1 MAGEEAMKGGRSKND
16 KPPPQA
22 DDHDED
28 ELGDLLQEIRIL
40 QQGAQVLT
48 AFLTILPFNEGFQ
61 RLDEVEKWVYLATF
75 LSSLVALIF
84 FSAPAA
90 QHRLARPLRDRE
102 KFKNFATRMVII
114 GLFPMSLALILSTQ
128 MVVSQVFGP
137 LPAYITAAV
146 IAALIAVVWFILP
159 IVRKKEM

>member
-1 MAGEEAMKGGRSKND
+1 MEDEEASKGKSSQND
-16 KPPPQA
+16 KPPQQD
-22 DDHDED
+22 DDHDEE
-28 ELGDLLQEIRIL
+28 ELADLHQEIRIL

-61 RLDEVEKWVYLATF
+61 RLDETQKWVFLATF

-114 GLFPMSLALILSTQ
+114 GLFPMS
-128 MVVSQVFGP
+128 F
-137 LPAYITAAV
+137 
-146 IAALIAVVWFILP
+146 
-159 IVRKKEM
+159 

>member
-1 MAGEEAMKGGRSKND
+1 MDDEEARKGDSRQND
-16 KPPPQA
+16 KPPTQ
-22 DDHDED
+22 DDNHDEE
-28 ELGDLLQEIRIL
+28 ELSDLHQEIRIL

-61 RLDEVEKWVYLATF
+61 RLDETEKWVYLATF
-75 LSSLVALIF
+75 LSSLIALIF

-114 GLFPMSLALILSTQ
+114 GLFPMSFALILSTQ
-128 MVVSQVFGP
+128 LVVSQVFGP
-137 LPAYITAAV
+137 LPAYITAGIV
-146 IAALIAVVWFILP
+146 AALIAVVWFILP
-159 IVRKKEM
+159 IARKKEM